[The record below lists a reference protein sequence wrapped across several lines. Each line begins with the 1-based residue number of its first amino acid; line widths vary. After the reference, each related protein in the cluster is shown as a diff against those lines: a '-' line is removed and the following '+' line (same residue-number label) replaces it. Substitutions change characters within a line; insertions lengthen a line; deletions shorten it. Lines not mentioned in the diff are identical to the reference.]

1 MDTRTQRV
9 VIETSRFRIVGDVS
23 LPTEG
28 FRTRLSD
35 VLNRQDTIFLTLINV
50 EMTPVDGAK
59 TESHAFVAVARDQ
72 ILLAYEAESSR
83 E

>member
-35 VLNRQDTIFLTLINV
+35 VLNRQDTIFIALVNV
-50 EMTPVDGAK
+50 EMTPVDGGK
-59 TESHAFVAVARDQ
+59 TESHGFVAVARDQ
-72 ILLAYEAESSR
+72 VLLAYEAGSSG